1 MFLVFVT
8 INCPLGIN
16 NKESFLRGALL
27 GGRMTRFSVAAV
39 ICIFCF
45 SISSL
50 LFAKDGIV
58 LNAKEVSRLLVGNTV
73 TITIAKADKKT
84 GEKDSFRAFIS
95 HAGVVHTAHKT
106 GATRHYS
113 WAIRDDGSFCL
124 KNNMR
129 RKGGAS
135 CGFFYREKPGL
146 YELYKVK
153 GAASKGGRVVAVKRA
168 KLQLTVTN
176 ITKGEKL
183 Q

>member
-1 MFLVFVT
+1 MVRL
-8 INCPLGIN
+8 C
-16 NKESFLRGALL
+16 
-27 GGRMTRFSVAAV
+27 VAAI
-39 ICIFCF
+39 ICIFGL

-50 LFAKDGIV
+50 LFAKSGIV
-58 LNAKEVSRLLVGNTV
+58 LNANEVSRLLVGNTV
-73 TITIAKADKKT
+73 TITIAKAEKKT
-84 GEKDSFRAFIS
+84 GKKDSFRAFIS
-95 HAGVVHTAHKT
+95 RGGVVRTAHGT
-106 GATRHYS
+106 GAVKHYS

-135 CGFFYREKPGL
+135 CGFFYREKPGF

-183 Q
+183 